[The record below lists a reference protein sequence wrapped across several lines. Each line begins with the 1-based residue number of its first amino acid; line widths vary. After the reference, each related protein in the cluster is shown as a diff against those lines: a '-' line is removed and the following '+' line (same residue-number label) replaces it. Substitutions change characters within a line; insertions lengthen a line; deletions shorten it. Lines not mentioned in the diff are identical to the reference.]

1 MAYPS
6 LTVNLPH
13 LRKNVRTVRRLCEE
27 RGIGITAVTKVFE
40 ADPVIA
46 KVLVEEGM
54 TILGRHR
61 RGFLRKKTGVHR
73 PRAEAA
79 EGDLR
84 PGQTGL

>member
-13 LRKNVRTVRRLCEE
+13 LRKNVRTVRRLCED

-54 TILGRHR
+54 TILGDSRVDNLER
-61 RGFLRKKTGVHR
+61 LAELNAEKWLIR
-73 PRAEAA
+73 P
-79 EGDLR
+79 
-84 PGQTGL
+84 PMIS